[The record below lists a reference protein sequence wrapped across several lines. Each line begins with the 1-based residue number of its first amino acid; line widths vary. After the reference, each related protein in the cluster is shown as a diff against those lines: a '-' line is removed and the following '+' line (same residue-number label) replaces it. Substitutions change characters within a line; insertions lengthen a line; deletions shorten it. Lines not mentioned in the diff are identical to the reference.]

1 MAPATRRSTRTQ
13 ATRGST
19 ATPAQ
24 SNPVPS
30 ESSDGEPDIFAEKP
44 PKHYSPINDPT
55 LYRTSLRSVHQLR
68 TTLVY
73 PNGDR
78 SAKRLLQHS
87 DRPKVKRQ
95 RTNPVTRGRGW
106 PMVER
111 KRQTLQAQEITE
123 RGDPYSLDAVGEDD
137 QDENEGSAYQDEDGD
152 STDPDDGMMVVLETA
167 ASKDSTGFV
176 PDPYNP
182 RDSREGTSSPLV
194 QSAGSAESSPQT
206 QPGSSSRIEK
216 EKWDDPAFFDPPEE
230 QDVPLA
236 PVQSRALGFLL
247 DYMGTPQWTREGKMW
262 QTELCSGEQ
271 LPGPKLK
278 RLRMKNNMSR
288 EDPGQVLWYKKHSG
302 HAKGYYSKRMLR
314 YIYSLWRLCCQV
326 PTAANPEEQANY
338 LRQMETVVAL
348 RQTVYSI
355 AVSVQDMTT
364 RFATLRADSD
374 QGQQGLAERTA
385 QSLRRIVIPFL
396 FLVLKEMFILGS
408 SRSREERLEKEA
420 DSLPGEGKF
429 SASLLQTMLQITGW
443 IGILH
448 GDVMK
453 ELRQP
458 PETNE
463 KVAML
468 SRLALPKKYLEHFQS
483 DVRSAWEK
491 LGEEANHEA
500 DVQLAIEN
508 DNRLRQQRE
517 EKKRQLREQ
526 GDRQMMLHEMSRRR
540 TANSRP
546 LVDPSTLHQP
556 ALVTPN
562 SSQTR
567 HLSPEKEYAAKN
579 DGWYY
584 HEDDQLLTAIRRV
597 PHPDFAVLAN
607 VLRGRSAEDVRQ
619 RVGELKELS
628 RRKFEAWKRVPPPW
642 CTSG

>member
-1 MAPATRRSTRTQ
+1 
-13 ATRGST
+13 
-19 ATPAQ
+19 
-24 SNPVPS
+24 
-30 ESSDGEPDIFAEKP
+30 
-44 PKHYSPINDPT
+44 
-55 LYRTSLRSVHQLR
+55 
-68 TTLVY
+68 
-73 PNGDR
+73 
-78 SAKRLLQHS
+78 
-87 DRPKVKRQ
+87 
-95 RTNPVTRGRGW
+95 
-106 PMVER
+106 
-111 KRQTLQAQEITE
+111 
-123 RGDPYSLDAVGEDD
+123 
-137 QDENEGSAYQDEDGD
+137 
-152 STDPDDGMMVVLETA
+152 
-167 ASKDSTGFV
+167 
-176 PDPYNP
+176 
-182 RDSREGTSSPLV
+182 
-194 QSAGSAESSPQT
+194 
-206 QPGSSSRIEK
+206 
-216 EKWDDPAFFDPPEE
+216 
-230 QDVPLA
+230 
-236 PVQSRALGFLL
+236 
-247 DYMGTPQWTREGKMW
+247 
-262 QTELCSGEQ
+262 
-271 LPGPKLK
+271 
-278 RLRMKNNMSR
+278 
-288 EDPGQVLWYKKHSG
+288 
-302 HAKGYYSKRMLR
+302 
-314 YIYSLWRLCCQV
+314 
-326 PTAANPEEQANY
+326 
-338 LRQMETVVAL
+338 
-348 RQTVYSI
+348 
-355 AVSVQDMTT
+355 MTT

-385 QSLRRIVIPFL
+385 QSLRRIIIPFL

-491 LGEEANHEA
+491 LREEANHEA

-567 HLSPEKEYAAKN
+567 HLSPEEEYAAKN